1 MKVDVKERDSKKKK
15 KKKDKSKKSKK
26 DLETE
31 EMLSDVDEWS
41 KLVI

>member
-31 EMLSDVDEWS
+31 EMLSDVDE
-41 KLVI
+41 